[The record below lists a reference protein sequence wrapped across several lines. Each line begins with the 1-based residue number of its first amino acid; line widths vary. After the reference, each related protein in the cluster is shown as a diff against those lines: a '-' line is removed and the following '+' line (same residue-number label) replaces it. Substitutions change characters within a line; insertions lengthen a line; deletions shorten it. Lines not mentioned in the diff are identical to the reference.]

1 MEQQSPVIPVPS
13 ALLRLA
19 PLIEEALRGFFAKRS
34 FPLYR
39 MVEYQLGWRDERG
52 APLELPLTEPRV
64 YASLCLLACQACGG
78 DPRRA
83 LPSAI
88 AVELAHQFSQA
99 HADVQEG
106 SQQRH
111 GRPTIWWVWGPAQA
125 INAGDAL
132 HALARLSL
140 LGEATGD
147 DANPDTSLRL
157 LQTLDNA
164 CLRLCEGMYQE
175 MAFQE
180 RVDVLPAAYQRMAKE
195 KAGAL
200 LGCALE
206 LGARTA
212 GAGESDA
219 VLWRDFGEELG
230 VAYQTQEDVQM
241 LWGRPLSGKD
251 FGLDVLNK
259 KKGYPIILA
268 LEQASLAQKRELG
281 TLFFKR
287 VLGPP
292 DVLQVKSILEALDA
306 RAKATAAVQA
316 LYQKAEA
323 AFSPAVSDPTAKEDV
338 ARIARW
344 LALRDS
350 L

>member
-1 MEQQSPVIPVPS
+1 MDQQPPIVSVPS

-19 PLIEEALRGFFAKRS
+19 PLIEEAMRGFFAKHS
-34 FPLYR
+34 FPLYNIL
-39 MVEYQLGWRDERG
+39 EYQLGWRDERG
-52 APLELPLTEPRV
+52 APLELPVTQPRIH
-64 YASLCLLACQACGG
+64 AALCLLACQACGG
-78 DPRRA
+78 NPRRA
-83 LPSAI
+83 LPAAI
-88 AVELAHQFSQA
+88 AVELAHAFSQT

-106 SQQRH
+106 SQHWH
-111 GRPTIWWVWGPAQA
+111 GRPTVWWVWGPAQA

-140 LGEATGD
+140 LRENSD
-147 DANPDTSLRL
+147 PDADPDKSLRL

-164 CLRLCEGMYQE
+164 CLRLCEGMYEE

-206 LGARTA
+206 LGARVA
-212 GAGESDA
+212 GADEPSA
-219 VLWRDFGEELG
+219 ALWRAFGEDVG
-230 VAYQTQEDVQM
+230 IAYQMQEDIQM
-241 LWGRPLSGKD
+241 LWGQPLSGKD

-287 VLGPP
+287 VLEPP
-292 DVLQVKSILEALDA
+292 DVVRVKSLLEGLDA
-306 RAKATAAVQA
+306 KGKAIAAVQT
-316 LYQKAEA
+316 LYQKTED
-323 AFSPAVSDPTAKEDV
+323 AFSPAVSGPSAKEDV
-338 ARIARW
+338 VRIVRW

-350 L
+350 